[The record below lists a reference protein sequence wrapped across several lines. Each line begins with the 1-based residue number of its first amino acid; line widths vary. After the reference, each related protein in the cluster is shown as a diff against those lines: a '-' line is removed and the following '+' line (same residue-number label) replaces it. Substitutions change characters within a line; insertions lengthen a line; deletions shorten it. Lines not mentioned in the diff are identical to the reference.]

1 MFCGETQLTPE
12 EDGMTRGRWIR
23 LALVGMV
30 VAAVAAI
37 AGTTTAH
44 SSSKASPVKVGII
57 YSRTGALKDFG
68 AEYIQGFKLG
78 LKYLTKG
85 TNVVNGHQLQISY
98 ADDQTN
104 PATAVS
110 LGKQLIGSGYKILAG
125 STSSGVALQ
134 MAPLADQNN
143 VLFISGAAASD
154 AITGINRHTFRS
166 GRQSYQ
172 DVLDAANLLPP
183 KQAGKKIVVFAEDT
197 AFGASNVNAV
207 TAVFGGKGHSVSKV
221 LVPFNATDLTP
232 FAQQLKNANA
242 DLVFVA
248 WAGPNA
254 SQMWQALQQQ
264 RIPQTTQVVTGLAQ
278 RNTYPTFGPVA
289 EGLKLISHYVYQ
301 APKNPVNDWLV
312 KEMRRFGQVP
322 DIFTPDGFVA
332 AEMIVQ
338 AVKAADGDDV
348 DKMIK
353 GLENFKFTG
362 PKGPERI
369 RPEDHALLQPMFQVE
384 LDKGANGRYDA
395 KVLKTISPGNVQP
408 PIHPFPS

>member
-1 MFCGETQLTPE
+1 M
-12 EDGMTRGRWIR
+12 MRGRWIR
-23 LALVGMV
+23 LALVGLV
-30 VAAVAAI
+30 VTVAAAI
-37 AGTTTAH
+37 AGTAAQ
-44 SSSKASPVKVGII
+44 SSSKKSPVKVAII

-78 LKYLTKG
+78 MKYLTKG
-85 TNVVNGHQLQISY
+85 TNTVNGHLLQITI

-104 PATAVS
+104 PATAVT
-110 LGKQLIGSGYKILAG
+110 LGKQMIGSGFKIIAG

-134 MAPLADQNN
+134 MAPLAAQNN

-154 AITGINRHTFRS
+154 AVTGLNRNTFRA

-172 DVLDAANLLPP
+172 DVLDAANLIPP
-183 KQAGKKIVVFAEDT
+183 RTTGKKVVVFAEDT
-197 AFGASNVNAV
+197 AFGASNVAAV
-207 TAVFGGKGHSVSKV
+207 TAVFGGKGHTVSKV

-232 FAQQLKNANA
+232 FAQQLKNANP

-278 RNTYPTFGPVA
+278 RNTYPSFGPVA

-301 APKNPVNDWLV
+301 APKNPVNAWLV
-312 KEMRRFGQVP
+312 KEMRKFGQVP
-322 DIFTPDGFVA
+322 DIFTPDGFVTA
-332 AEMIVQ
+332 QLIVR
-338 AVKAADGDDV
+338 AVQAADGDDV
-348 DKMIK
+348 GKMIS
-353 GLENFKFTG
+353 GLENYKFIG
-362 PKGPERI
+362 PKGPERV
-369 RPEDHALLQPMFQVE
+369 RPEDHAMLQPMFQVE
-384 LDKGANGRYDA
+384 LDKQANGKYDA

-408 PIHPFPS
+408 PVKPFPS